1 MHNNFGRKMASRFY
15 IFKYLQGANTE
26 LRPAHVV
33 EEVKKTYTQ
42 GSFLH

>member
-1 MHNNFGRKMASRFY
+1 MASRFY

>member
-1 MHNNFGRKMASRFY
+1 MHNNFAGRKMASRFY
-15 IFKYLQGANTE
+15 IFKYLRGANTE
-26 LRPAHVV
+26 LRRSK